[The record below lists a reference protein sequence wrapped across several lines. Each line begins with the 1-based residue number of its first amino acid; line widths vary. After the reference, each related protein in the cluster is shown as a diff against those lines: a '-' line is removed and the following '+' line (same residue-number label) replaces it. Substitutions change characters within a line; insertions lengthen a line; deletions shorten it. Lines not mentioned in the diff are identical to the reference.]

1 LNELEVEE
9 VDKAKELEEMKEEWD
24 MFVEGNASRDLRK
37 AGLEKGYVA
46 SLLVEINLE
55 EWYLEREFLVRI
67 WQDVRDWDNWAV
79 RREAC
84 FKEVLGCIDAL
95 SYLSTG
101 GLIGPGKEEELEA
114 PLHTSSEV
122 AQAMS
127 RHVMELMRIVCEE
140 IGEDFGGRD
149 EEGVDRSYDRQC
161 WELGSVGFR
170 RAYSAVSL
178 VCALPHPCEEAACQP
193 YCIVSTSNPYH
204 IAANP
209 YRQRAYHSHY
219 SSARLKFTPLTSIPY
234 ATHPHP
240 YPTPPKIQLSSQHS
254 QHPSLVPASYSHPLA
269 YTPLRHVLPSPS
281 ARSLYPTVYM

>member
-127 RHVMELMRIVCEE
+127 RHVMELMRIDLAQDMLKVPDWEKDPVLECAKRLEKTLA
-140 IGEDFGGRD
+140 D
-149 EEGVDRSYDRQC
+149 EMKKALIAAMTD
-161 WELGSVGFR
+161 SVGNSGAWDSDVHIQQCLSYVHFR
-170 RAYSAVSL
+170 IHV
-178 VCALPHPCEEAACQP
+178 
-193 YCIVSTSNPYH
+193 
-204 IAANP
+204 
-209 YRQRAYHSHY
+209 
-219 SSARLKFTPLTSIPY
+219 KK
-234 ATHPHP
+234 
-240 YPTPPKIQLSSQHS
+240 PPVNHT
-254 QHPSLVPASYSHPLA
+254 A
-269 YTPLRHVLPSPS
+269 
-281 ARSLYPTVYM
+281 